1 MNLHAE
7 PRAQCS
13 VTASTHARAC
23 VCIHTTFNHYT
34 PHRVAR
40 EARSAGASKAE
51 AEAEAEAWNP
61 GAVAVKKG
69 ATGKAGDGTAAV
81 AQVLTHVLSIVW
93 SLMAYTFWSNHT
105 AALLAVGDK
114 RRHVM
119 LATVEVLT
127 YTIIAPVYFLISL
140 LALQLKSTHL
150 DGCRGVL
157 FNTLLSPLAAGAIAR
172 AFIARIPGA
181 HDSMQHS
188 CPHPVYVWFYG
199 QAASVLDLDGTS
211 VLRSEY
217 DPALYS
223 GYALVA
229 RREYILLFS
238 IVAAEG
244 LVGFGGTT
252 ATTPVERGAWAVMA
266 NNVSYTGICRSF
278 RALSGALAASCLGM
292 LVFIGFAV
300 VAGAGGDAV
309 AAAGN
314 LAPYVQRNWDS
325 ELMDYLLLAYV
336 GVVARHV
343 CNAYARLH
351 RAQARVWTAA
361 TVAKAV
367 LAVVVDTAVQVLV
380 ALGAGVVG
388 FAALFAV
395 SLCVQLGWK
404 SVLQR
409 ITVVSIE

>member
-1 MNLHAE
+1 M
-7 PRAQCS
+7 
-13 VTASTHARAC
+13 
-23 VCIHTTFNHYT
+23 
-34 PHRVAR
+34 
-40 EARSAGASKAE
+40 
-51 AEAEAEAWNP
+51 
-61 GAVAVKKG
+61 KKG

-105 AALLAVGDK
+105 AALLAVGNK

-314 LAPYVQRNWDS
+314 LAPYVQRNWCS
-325 ELMDYLLLAYV
+325 PTLVSSPGTSATRTPVYTGPGHVSGRLRRLPRRCWRWSWTLPCRCWLHSGLGWSGLRPCSLLAS
-336 GVVARHV
+336 
-343 CNAYARLH
+343 AYN
-351 RAQARVWTAA
+351 
-361 TVAKAV
+361 
-367 LAVVVDTAVQVLV
+367 
-380 ALGAGVVG
+380 
-388 FAALFAV
+388 
-395 SLCVQLGWK
+395 
-404 SVLQR
+404 
-409 ITVVSIE
+409 